1 MEREARVEGSV
12 KPRATFTT
20 SKRAERDLSTSVK
33 KEKKALFETAM
44 ATEITEKSRVFGKLN
59 SNKRG
64 AVQMDAPVPRSPKC
78 KVQICQMRD
87 HILKN
92 LGPNLVH
99 KEKSNS
105 PRRQEERGSS
115 FHEVLSVG
123 SSSKGT
129 GSSGSSGPSNNSLIL
144 ENDDSASS
152 SDAGASSDFSNG
164 HCARHHGSS
173 SEIADEDEEGD
184 GIISLGKMKWFFEL
198 NETQQ
203 TSDTNVSTKA
213 IPIII
218 EDISSDDDREIHE
231 IIAGGS

>member
-1 MEREARVEGSV
+1 ME
-12 KPRATFTT
+12 P
-20 SKRAERDLSTSVK
+20 
-33 KEKKALFETAM
+33 
-44 ATEITEKSRVFGKLN
+44 
-59 SNKRG
+59 
-64 AVQMDAPVPRSPKC
+64 PVPRSPKT

-92 LGPNLVH
+92 LGANLVH
-99 KEKSNS
+99 QEKSNS
-105 PRRQEERGSS
+105 PRRHEERGSS

-164 HCARHHGSS
+164 RCTRHHGSS

-198 NETQQ
+198 NEKQH
-203 TSDTNVSTKA
+203 TSDTKISTKA
-213 IPIII
+213 IPIVI
-218 EDISSDDDREIHE
+218 EDISSDDDRDIHE